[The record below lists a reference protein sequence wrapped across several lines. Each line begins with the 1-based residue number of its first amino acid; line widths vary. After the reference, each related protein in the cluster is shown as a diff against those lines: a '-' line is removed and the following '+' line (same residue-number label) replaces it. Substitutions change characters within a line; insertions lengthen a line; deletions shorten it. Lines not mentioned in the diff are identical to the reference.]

1 MKELLKKGSTIIVL
15 GPGGVGKTTIAAA
28 LGLAAAVSELNTV
41 VMTVDPARR
50 LRDALGIDR
59 LHGQPTLLNPK
70 RFTEAGLSPSLQLS
84 AMVLDVKRTWD
95 TLVERFVASPAARQR
110 ILDNSFYRS
119 LTEQFAGAEAYA
131 ALEQLYDLHE
141 ANRFA
146 LEVVDTP
153 PVEHAFEFIQ
163 APAHLIRLLD
173 SRAGRWLFTPYLS
186 AGGTA
191 VKFLGQAARFVVGEL
206 ERFAGVHV
214 LSSISDFFVTAAEAV
229 DSITNRLR
237 KTEGLLHSPTVH
249 FIMVTTPEED
259 RLREA
264 RDLVREVEAEGLH
277 LDAIV
282 VNRFLDERT
291 WEALVRAPERH
302 PEHLDEIARLRAA
315 LGKDLAADRGLCG
328 VVEYLENY
336 RRRAY
341 EDMERASRFARQL
354 PGRVKL
360 ALVPEINFGVRDLA
374 ALARLAGALADATA
388 GRKALAAARLAGQKR
403 RAPSSE
409 PALRD

>member
-1 MKELLKKGSTIIVL
+1 VKELLKKGSTIIVL

-28 LGLAAAVSELNTV
+28 LGLAAAASELNTAV
-41 VMTVDPARR
+41 ITVDPTRR
-50 LRDALGIDR
+50 LRDALGLER
-59 LHGQPTLLNPK
+59 LHGQPTRLDPK
-70 RFTEAGLSPSLQLS
+70 RLAEAGLDPSLQLS
-84 AMVLDVKRTWD
+84 AMVLDVKGTWD
-95 TLVERFVASPAARQR
+95 ALVERFVASPAARRR

-131 ALEQLYDLHE
+131 ALGQLYDLHE

-173 SRAGRWLFTPYLS
+173 SRAGRWLFTPHLS
-186 AGGTA
+186 AGGAA
-191 VKFLGQAARFVVGEL
+191 VKFLGQAARFVVSEL
-206 ERFAGVHV
+206 ERFAGVSV

-237 KTEGLLHSPTVH
+237 KTEVLLRSPTVH
-249 FIMVTTPEED
+249 FIMVTTPAED

-264 RDLVREVEAEGLH
+264 RELVKEVEAEGLR

-291 WEALVRAPERH
+291 WEALVRAPGRN

-315 LGKDLAADRGLCG
+315 LGKDLPADHGLCA

-336 RRRAY
+336 RRRVY
-341 EDMERASRFARQL
+341 EDTGRASRFARQL
-354 PGRVKL
+354 PGRVDL

-374 ALARLAGALADATA
+374 ALARLAGALTEAIA
-388 GRKALAAARLAGQKR
+388 GRKALAAERVAGQKR

-409 PALRD
+409 RALRN